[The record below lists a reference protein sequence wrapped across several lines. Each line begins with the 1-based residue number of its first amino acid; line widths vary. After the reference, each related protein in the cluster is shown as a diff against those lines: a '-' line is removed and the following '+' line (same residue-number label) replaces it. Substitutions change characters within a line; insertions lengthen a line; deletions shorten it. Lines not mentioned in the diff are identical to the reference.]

1 MKIIFLYKNVE
12 KIKIIIKKLIFLK
25 FKIYIHLMPTFLSEV
40 DGIFN
45 EMLKQPAITKKDLIK
60 MKLCIMDAYEN
71 DNVSEVKSIFNSMKK
86 LDMDF

>member
-25 FKIYIHLMPTFLSEV
+25 FKIYIHLMPTFLAEV

-45 EMLKQPAITKKDLIK
+45 EILKQPAITKKDLIK
-60 MKLCIMDAYEN
+60 LKLCIMDAYEN

>member
-1 MKIIFLYKNVE
+1 
-12 KIKIIIKKLIFLK
+12 
-25 FKIYIHLMPTFLSEV
+25 MPTFLSEV

-60 MKLCIMDAYEN
+60 LKSYIMDAYEN
-71 DNVSEVKSIFNSMKK
+71 DNVSEVKSIFNLMKK

>member
-25 FKIYIHLMPTFLSEV
+25 FKIYIHLMPTFLAEV

-60 MKLCIMDAYEN
+60 LKLYIMDAYEN

>member
-25 FKIYIHLMPTFLSEV
+25 FKIYIHLMPTFLAEV

-60 MKLCIMDAYEN
+60 LKLCIMDAYEN

-86 LDMDF
+86 LNMDF

>member
-25 FKIYIHLMPTFLSEV
+25 FKIYIHLMPTFLAEV

-60 MKLCIMDAYEN
+60 LKLCIMDAYEN

>member
-12 KIKIIIKKLIFLK
+12 KIKIIIKKLIFLE
-25 FKIYIHLMPTFLSEV
+25 FKIYIHLMPTFLAEV

-60 MKLCIMDAYEN
+60 LKLCIMDAYEN

>member
-25 FKIYIHLMPTFLSEV
+25 SKIYIYLMPTFLSEV

-60 MKLCIMDAYEN
+60 LKSYIMDAYEN

>member
-1 MKIIFLYKNVE
+1 
-12 KIKIIIKKLIFLK
+12 
-25 FKIYIHLMPTFLSEV
+25 MPTFLAEV

-60 MKLCIMDAYEN
+60 LKLCIMDAYEN